1 MFSMKTLAFQYRN
14 FKQRSTG
21 NDFITQAR
29 GPEADRQTNRQL
41 LVDGTNRRQTCQD
54 SRRPQSH
61 NTVLAPQAALQA
73 GTARSSVAHRATAV
87 LGQPTTPLV
96 RRNHPTRPAA
106 EGGLDNNLSQDPS
119 DRNET
124 SRVTKQVTVDPR
136 TATLPRR
143 RSTTR
148 RQSGGFPQPAV
159 PTDEGRDLRK
169 RPGNRR

>member
-29 GPEADRQTNRQL
+29 GPEADRQTNRQI
-41 LVDGTNRRQTCQD
+41 LVDGPTDARPEPRQ
-54 SRRPQSH
+54 
-61 NTVLAPQAALQA
+61 PQAAIPEHCPGPPSSSA
-73 GTARSSVAHRATAV
+73 SRNRSVIGAHGATAV

-96 RRNHPTRPAA
+96 RRNHPTRHAA

-136 TATLPRR
+136 TATLPRPPINYPTPERGLPTARSSDGR
-143 RSTTR
+143 RS
-148 RQSGGFPQPAV
+148 
-159 PTDEGRDLRK
+159 
-169 RPGNRR
+169 